1 MSLRLVVRPLAE
13 QDLVDTQKWYDEQRP
28 GLGDEFRIT
37 VDRLMVRIL
46 GRPQLYPEVYR
57 GVRRAVMRRF
67 PYLLYY
73 VVTSDAV
80 VLLACLHGK
89 RDPTLLRS
97 RIL

>member
-13 QDLVDTQKWYDEQRP
+13 QDLVETQSWYEEQRP
-28 GLGDEFRIT
+28 GLGDEFRLT
-37 VDRLMVRIL
+37 VDRLMGRIL
-46 GRPQLYPEVYR
+46 ERPQLYPKVYR

-89 RDPTLLRS
+89 RDPALLGS
-97 RIL
+97 RIP

>member
-13 QDLVDTQKWYDEQRP
+13 QDLVETQTWYEEQRP
-28 GLGDEFRIT
+28 GLGDEFRLT
-37 VDRLMVRIL
+37 VDRLMGRIL
-46 GRPQLYPEVYR
+46 ERPQLYPEVHR

-89 RDPTLLRS
+89 RAPALLRS
-97 RIL
+97 RIP